1 MIKVLIVDDH
11 DLVRT
16 GITRLLSDV
25 QGIEI
30 IGEAASGE
38 EAISLARDKVPN
50 VVLMDANMPGIG
62 GLEATRRLLRY
73 DPDVKVVVV
82 SVHSEEPY
90 PSRFMQAGAA
100 GYLTKGADIEEMVIA
115 IKQVARGKR
124 YLTPEIAQQMALKRF
139 DDKDE
144 DPFDILSERE
154 MQVMMM
160 ITQGQKVQDISDKLC
175 LSPKTVNSYR
185 YRLFEK
191 LKVENDVE
199 LTHMAIRHG
208 LINTDKVL

>member
-16 GITRLLSDV
+16 GITRLLGDI
-25 QGIEI
+25 QGISVV
-30 IGEAASGE
+30 GEAANGE
-38 EAISLARDKVPN
+38 DAISKSRELNPN
-50 VVLMDANMPGIG
+50 VILMDANMGIG
-62 GLEATRRLLRY
+62 GLEATRRLIRY
-73 DPDVKVVVV
+73 DPDVKIVVV
-82 SVHSEEPY
+82 SVHADEPY

-115 IKQVARGKR
+115 IRQVSRGKR

-139 DDKDE
+139 DDNDE

-160 ITQGQKVQDISDKLC
+160 ITQGQKVQQISDKLC

-191 LKVENDVE
+191 LSVDNDVE
-199 LTHMAIRHG
+199 LTHLAIRHG
-208 LINTDKVL
+208 LISAENMK